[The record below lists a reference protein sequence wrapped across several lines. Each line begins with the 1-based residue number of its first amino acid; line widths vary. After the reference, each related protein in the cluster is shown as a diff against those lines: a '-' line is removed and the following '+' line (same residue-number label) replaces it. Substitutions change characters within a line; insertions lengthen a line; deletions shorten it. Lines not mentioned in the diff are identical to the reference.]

1 MTSAFI
7 SHSSKDSYFVKLLVA
22 LLKFHEVQTWS
33 SEYDIEPGTRFRTVI
48 DDGLQSADSL
58 IVVVSQ
64 HSAISKWVTK
74 ELAAFQEK
82 RPEARVIPLLLDD
95 TNPDDVIDRLTD
107 YQALRFTDDMLS
119 GFEKLTELYGKR
131 FLPRIE
137 RRGKESRRNVV
148 DRRSASERRK
158 SEMIQRM
165 RIGFWKAFHAKLRI
179 GKFDKLQMGV
189 AELFKTIE
197 ALVEEAERYGY
208 TLPEGRQASART
220 VLEEAT
226 HHVWQEYRPK
236 HQLGAVY
243 VVEAIAE
250 HIYATYAVSQPQQRQ
265 IQTRRDDSDRRDN

>member
-1 MTSAFI
+1 
-7 SHSSKDSYFVKLLVA
+7 
-22 LLKFHEVQTWS
+22 
-33 SEYDIEPGTRFRTVI
+33 VI